1 MPFLKILFL
10 ESGNSPKIQL
20 LLSLFPSPETR
31 EQGELKGESV
41 ARAAWKLLGT
51 RMLMGPGLGIR
62 DQQDSALEASDGGSG
77 VGCGVTG
84 LVGPTASQ
92 SG

>member
-1 MPFLKILFL
+1 
-10 ESGNSPKIQL
+10 
-20 LLSLFPSPETR
+20 
-31 EQGELKGESV
+31 
-41 ARAAWKLLGT
+41 
-51 RMLMGPGLGIR
+51 MGPGLGIR
-62 DQQDSALEASDGGSG
+62 DQQDSALEVSDGGSG

>member
-41 ARAAWKLLGT
+41 ARAAWKLVGDKDADGSWAGDQRSAGFST
-51 RMLMGPGLGIR
+51 GGL
-62 DQQDSALEASDGGSG
+62 
-77 VGCGVTG
+77 
-84 LVGPTASQ
+84 
-92 SG
+92 